1 MHIYC
6 VYIYCI
12 YIYIQSPQKT
22 AEKNKNIVI
31 SQQLNWSLWH
41 QHEGVASEPEK
52 HIARV
57 KLHGPRPGKHTK
69 SYWKWPLI
77 VDFPMKNAGSFHS
90 YVSHYQRV
98 DGVDGLPAYLLRI
111 LMELMSMSITIH
123 GRMTIPQYGYYRLYS
138 PTLHKHCPKNIRE
151 THGPMVTELNESRH
165 AESIHAAAAHQER
178 RIESSGAVSQS
189 ASAQTPG
196 CLQLCWD
203 HLRPMSEP

>member
-1 MHIYC
+1 
-6 VYIYCI
+6 
-12 YIYIQSPQKT
+12 
-22 AEKNKNIVI
+22 
-31 SQQLNWSLWH
+31 
-41 QHEGVASEPEK
+41 
-52 HIARV
+52 
-57 KLHGPRPGKHTK
+57 
-69 SYWKWPLI
+69 
-77 VDFPMKNAGSFHS
+77 MKNAGSFHS

-98 DGVDGLPAYLLRI
+98 DGVDGHPAYLLRI

-196 CLQLCWD
+196 CLQLC
-203 HLRPMSEP
+203 